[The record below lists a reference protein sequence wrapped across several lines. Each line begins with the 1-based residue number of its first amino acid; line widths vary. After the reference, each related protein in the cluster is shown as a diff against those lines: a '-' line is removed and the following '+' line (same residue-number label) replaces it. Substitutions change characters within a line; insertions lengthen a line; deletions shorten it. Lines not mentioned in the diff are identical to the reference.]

1 MAATGTIELEAPTEP
16 QAEATS
22 NVTVESILE
31 QYNQLSLRDR
41 QRLVETLTG
50 RYFPPPAEWFK
61 SRVISTNAPYN
72 PRTKE
77 YEWLDQHRYEYI
89 GEWLALEGDRL
100 VAHGPIAKEVFAK
113 VRKLGCQDAYLVYVH
128 DPDLPFV
135 DA

>member
-1 MAATGTIELEAPTEP
+1 MTTTGTVAIEAAAEAN
-16 QAEATS
+16 AEATA
-22 NVTVESILE
+22 NVTVENILE
-31 QYNQLSLRDR
+31 QYKQLSLRDR
-41 QRLVETLTG
+41 QRLVEALTG

-61 SRVISTNAPYN
+61 SRVISTKEPYN

-100 VAHGPIAKEVFAK
+100 VAHDPIAKEVFAK
-113 VRKLGCQDAYLVYVH
+113 VRKLGCQDAYFVYVH
-128 DPDLPFV
+128 DPDMPFV